1 MNKTPLVEFVYN
13 RHKTASATKEAAVE
27 LRVTFERK
35 QKYMTTGVRLL
46 PKQWHRGTVT
56 NRVDAIQ
63 LNQTLEKLMIDV
75 RQVVVN
81 MMTEGS
87 IDIFTIPDRLKRLRS
102 GNINFLDFCDKRMKI
117 RQYGKAEDSQERY
130 TRFMKFF
137 RGWGKIAE
145 FEDITDLNI
154 IALDEHLAARGL
166 KPYSKWNNYHRF
178 LNSFILDAIDE
189 GFLKRNPYKWIRIDK
204 EKSKGGIGKYLSP
217 LEFAKVRDVALS
229 SESLRRVR
237 DVFVFQTYTCLSYT
251 DLHDFDA
258 SKIQEVKGMKVYVGN
273 RAKTKQTF
281 TIPLL
286 SPAMAVLKKYQ
297 NKLPVISNV
306 KYNEYLKVVAQ
317 AAGIDKP
324 VSSHWARH
332 TGATLLLN
340 EGGMDLKTVAK
351 ICGHSSFKITE
362 QVYANMLDDTVVD
375 KMAAYE
381 KKLK

>member
-87 IDIFTIPDRLKRLRS
+87 IDIFSIPDRLKRLRS

-189 GFLKRNPYKWIRIDK
+189 GYVKRNPYKWVRIEKDK
-204 EKSKGGIGKYLSP
+204 STGGIGKYLSP
-217 LEFAKVRDVALS
+217 AEFTKVRSTDLP
-229 SESLRRVR
+229 SESLQRVR

-258 SKIQEVKGMKVYVGN
+258 SKIKDVKGMKVYIGK

-286 SPAMAVLKKYQ
+286 SPALAILKKYQ
-297 NKLPVISNV
+297 NNLPVISNV

-362 QVYANMLDDTVVD
+362 QVYASMLDDTVVD